1 MALTDM
7 KQSKKVAKGNDAT
20 VASDS
25 PRYPYGLDLDL
36 DTESLKKLGIG
47 ELPTVGTEM
56 IVVGV
61 GVVTSASTSERVEG
75 KADRNITIQLQKL
88 EIGNLV
94 ENKTAEAAV
103 SKAIKE
109 L

>member
-7 KQSKKVAKGNDAT
+7 KQSKKVSEG
-20 VASDS
+20 VLEPS
-25 PRYPYGLDLDL
+25 RYPYGLDLDL
-36 DTESLKKLGIG
+36 DSDNLKKLGIK
-47 ELPTVGTEM
+47 ELPDVGTEM

-61 GVVTSASTSERVEG
+61 GVVTSTHTSERVEG